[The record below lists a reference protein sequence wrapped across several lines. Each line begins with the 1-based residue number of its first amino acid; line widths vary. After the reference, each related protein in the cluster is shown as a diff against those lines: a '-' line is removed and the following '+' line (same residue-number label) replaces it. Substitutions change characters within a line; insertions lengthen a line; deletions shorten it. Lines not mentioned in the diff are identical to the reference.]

1 MFKYKYSKLYWFFKE
16 LSWFKV
22 YFSPFKPII
31 PRFYL
36 GRTKIGTPVFYPR
49 KWVKAT
55 PERAHKAVL
64 DYIAREESY
73 NKMNP
78 DYVRK
83 IRPYDEV
90 FKEKM
95 RYSYAVDRKVGFD
108 FVGLRW
114 KTKWNSTDFRFEWN
128 PMWSF
133 VAFGYQIALTFRPEN
148 CHHYWES
155 YLYYTYATDKNKTVK
170 ERIEQARKE
179 FPCKWTTHK
188 DGIEEKICYW
198 DIVLKDVYNKQGNK
212 G

>member
-1 MFKYKYSKLYWFFKE
+1 MFKYKYSKLYWFFKDFE
-16 LSWFKV
+16 WMKV

-36 GRTKIGTPVFYPR
+36 GKTKIGTPVFLPR

-114 KTKWNSTDFRFEWN
+114 KTKWTSTDFRFEWN

-133 VAFGYQIALTFRPEN
+133 VCFGYQIALMFIPEN
-148 CHHYWES
+148 DCHFWES
-155 YLYYTYATDKNKTVK
+155 YLYYTYATDKSKSAK
-170 ERIEQARKE
+170 ERIEQARKD
-179 FPCKWTTHK
+179 FPNIWNTYSNGETT
-188 DGIEEKICYW
+188 KINYW
-198 DIVLKDVYNKQGNK
+198 DVVLKGNYV

>member
-1 MFKYKYSKLYWFFKE
+1 MKLKNYLFEIKYFFKKFE
-16 LSWFKV
+16 FLKV
-22 YFSPFKPII
+22 YNSPFKTIM

-78 DYVRK
+78 DYARK

-95 RYSYAVDRKVGFD
+95 RYDYAVDKKVGFD
-108 FVGLRW
+108 FVGLGW
-114 KTKWNSTDFRFEWN
+114 KTKWEWNDYRFEWN
-128 PMWSF
+128 PVWSF
-133 VAFGYQIALTFRPEN
+133 VFFKWQIALIFAPKEAEN
-148 CHHYWES
+148 HYWECWLAYS
-155 YLYYTYATDKNKTVK
+155 KDTDKTKSTK
-170 ERIEQARKE
+170 ERIEQAKKD
-179 FPCKWTTHK
+179 FPCIWSSYK
-188 DGIEEKICYW
+188 DGVKTTICYW
-198 DIVLKDVYNKQGNK
+198 DKVLKKK
-212 G
+212 WL

>member
-1 MFKYKYSKLYWFFKE
+1 MKLKNYLFEIKYFFKKFKF
-16 LSWFKV
+16 LKV
-22 YFSPFKPII
+22 YNSPFKPII

-78 DYVRK
+78 DYARK

-95 RYSYAVDRKVGFD
+95 RYDYAVDKKVGFD
-108 FVGLRW
+108 FVGLGW
-114 KTKWNSTDFRFEWN
+114 KTKWEWNDYRFEWN
-128 PMWSF
+128 PVWSF
-133 VAFGYQIALTFRPEN
+133 VFFKWQIALIFAPKEDES
-148 CHHYWES
+148 HYWECWLAYS
-155 YLYYTYATDKNKTVK
+155 RDTDKTKSTK
-170 ERIEQARKE
+170 ERIEQAKKD
-179 FPCKWTTHK
+179 FPCIWSSYK
-188 DGIEEKICYW
+188 DGVKTTICYW
-198 DIVLKDVYNKQGNK
+198 DKVLKKK
-212 G
+212 

>member
-1 MFKYKYSKLYWFFKE
+1 MFKYKYSKLYWFLKE

-36 GRTKIGTPVFYPR
+36 GRTKISTPVFYPR

-64 DYIAREESY
+64 DYVTREESY

-95 RYSYAVDRKVGFD
+95 RYDYTVSKKVGFD

-114 KTKWNSTDFRFEWN
+114 KTKYDSIRFEYN
-128 PMWSF
+128 PVWSF
-133 VAFGYQIALTFRPEN
+133 VAFGYQIALIFVPEN
-148 CHHYWES
+148 CHHYWECW
-155 YLYYTYATDKNKTVK
+155 LYYSRHTKGAIKA
-170 ERIEQARKE
+170 RLEQAEKE
-179 FPCKWTTHK
+179 FPCKWTSHSNEGKTTTNYWNIIIK
-188 DGIEEKICYW
+188 DKW
-198 DIVLKDVYNKQGNK
+198 KNN
-212 G
+212 

>member
-1 MFKYKYSKLYWFFKE
+1 MLKYKYSKLYWFFMQF
-16 LSWFKV
+16 WWMRV

-36 GRTKIGTPVFYPR
+36 GRTKIGTPVFLPR

-64 DYIAREESY
+64 DYIAREENY

-78 DYVRK
+78 DYARK

-95 RYSYAVDRKVGFD
+95 RYDYTVSKKVGFD

-114 KTKWNSTDFRFEWN
+114 KTKWTNTDFRFEYN
-128 PMWSF
+128 PVWSF
-133 VAFGYQIALTFRPEN
+133 VAFGYQVALIFRPEDDI
-148 CHHYWES
+148 HYWEAF
-155 YLYYTYATDKNKTVK
+155 LYYSKDTDKSKSAEK
-170 ERIEQARKE
+170 RIEEARKKC
-179 FPCKWTTHK
+179 PNIWTSHSN
-188 DGIEEKICYW
+188 GEKVTTDYW
-198 DIVLKDVYNKQGNK
+198 TKILKKKYL
-212 G
+212 

>member
-36 GRTKIGTPVFYPR
+36 GKVAIGTPIFYPR

-78 DYVRK
+78 DYARK

-95 RYSYAVDRKVGFD
+95 RYDYAIPLKIGFSSC
-108 FVGLRW
+108 GLGW
-114 KTKWNSTDFRFEWN
+114 KTKWSNTDFRHEWN
-128 PMWSF
+128 PVWSF

-148 CHHYWES
+148 DCHYWEA
-155 YLYYTYATDKNKTVK
+155 YLYYTYATDKTKTVK

-179 FPCKWTTHK
+179 FTQVWTLHSK
-188 DGIEEKICYW
+188 DGEEKIDYW
-198 DIVLKDVYNKQGNK
+198 DVVLKDKSVTK
-212 G
+212 

>member
-1 MFKYKYSKLYWFFKE
+1 MKYKYSKLYWFLKDFE
-16 LSWFKV
+16 WMKV

-78 DYVRK
+78 DYARK

-95 RYSYAVDRKVGFD
+95 RYDYAVDKKVGFD

-114 KTKWNSTDFRFEWN
+114 KTKWTDTDYIFEYQ
-128 PMWSF
+128 PVWSLVF
-133 VAFGYQIALTFRPEN
+133 FGYQIALVFNAPEPY
-148 CHHYWES
+148 HYWTCW
-155 YLYYTYATDKNKTVK
+155 LYYNRNTDKNKTTK
-170 ERIEQARKE
+170 ERLVQAKE
-179 FPCKWTTHK
+179 GFPCKWRNYSNGEAK
-188 DGIEEKICYW
+188 LICYW
-198 DIVLKDVYNKQGNK
+198 DIIIKKRYL
-212 G
+212 

>member
-1 MFKYKYSKLYWFFKE
+1 MKLKTKLYYFFKDFE
-16 LSWFKV
+16 WMKV
-22 YFSPFKPII
+22 YFSPFKFFFPKLYI
-31 PRFYL
+31 
-36 GRTKIGTPVFYPR
+36 GRTKIGTPVFLPR

-78 DYVRK
+78 DYARK

-95 RYSYAVDRKVGFD
+95 RYDYAVDKKVGFD

-114 KTKWNSTDFRFEWN
+114 KTKWTDTDFRFEYN
-128 PMWSF
+128 PVWS
-133 VAFGYQIALTFRPEN
+133 VVCFGYQIALIFVPEN

-155 YLYYTYATDKNKTVK
+155 YLYYTYATDKSKSTKERVK
-170 ERIEQARKE
+170 EAQEK
-179 FPCKWTTHK
+179 FPCKWSSYSGDKKVTT
-188 DGIEEKICYW
+188 DYW
-198 DIVLKDVYNKQGNK
+198 TVILKNKYLK
-212 G
+212 

>member
-1 MFKYKYSKLYWFFKE
+1 MKLQYKYSKLYWFFKDFE
-16 LSWFKV
+16 FLKV
-22 YFSPFKPII
+22 YFSPFKPPI
-31 PRFYL
+31 PRLY
-36 GRTKIGTPVFYPR
+36 IGKTAIGVPIFYPR

-78 DYVRK
+78 NYARK

-95 RYSYAVDRKVGFD
+95 RYDYAVSKKVGFD

-114 KTKWNSTDFRFEWN
+114 KTKYDSIRFEYN
-128 PMWSF
+128 PVWSF
-133 VAFGYQIALTFRPEN
+133 VAFGYQIALTFVPEN
-148 CHHYWES
+148 CHHYWEC
-155 YLYYTYATDKNKTVK
+155 YLAYEYDTDKSKSQK
-170 ERIEQARKE
+170 ERLKE
-179 FPCKWTTHK
+179 AKEKHPCTWTSYYNGEKTTTDYWKVVVK
-188 DGIEEKICYW
+188 DMYEKQ
-198 DIVLKDVYNKQGNK
+198 VTK